1 MSGVAHV
8 APHGRVGPTH
18 IEGVRAQVESDKLF
32 DVVDHLPGIP
42 EGAKPV
48 SGEAGAYYL
57 VMMKGHSI
65 GSEGAGGRLSDV
77 VEKGG
82 EAELQPSRGIAH
94 HGARGGKPVL
104 GLLYR
109 VLLEFERRQFR

>member
-18 IEGVRAQVESDKLF
+18 LEGARAQGESDQLF
-32 DVVDHLPGIP
+32 DVIDHMPGIP
-42 EGAKPV
+42 EGAEPV
-48 SGEAGAYYL
+48 SGEACAYYL
-57 VMMKGHSI
+57 VMMEGHSI
-65 GSEGAGGRLSDV
+65 GSEDAGGRLSDI

-82 EAELQPSRGIAH
+82 EAELQPSRGLAH
-94 HGARGGKPVL
+94 HGHRVGKNVL
-104 GLLYR
+104 VLLYR